1 MERKGMWVPIEIIN
15 NHELD
20 WINKILLSE
29 IISLSKLDKGCI
41 ASNESL
47 GELLSLHYGNVS
59 KRISKLRDLGY
70 IKVVLKKKDES
81 TTLRIIVPTDK
92 KYEED
97 YAETQGGVSVNASR
111 SKRKRKEDYAET
123 QGGVS
128 GNAQTTKRERFT
140 TNTLTNSF
148 NNTITNTVTNTELVQ
163 EKMNLP
169 DYFNNLNEIE
179 KNKFIEMEEKRV
191 LIQQKKVEKLKT

>member
-20 WINKILLSE
+20 WINKVLLSE

-59 KRISKLRDLGY
+59 KRVSKLRDLGY

-81 TTLRIIVPTDK
+81 TTIRIIVPTDK
-92 KYEED
+92 KYNED
-97 YAETQGGVSVNASR
+97 YAETQGGVSGNASR

-140 TNTLTNSF
+140 TNTITNSF

-163 EKMNLP
+163 EKINLP
-169 DYFNNLNEIE
+169 DYFYNLSEIE
-179 KNKFIEMEEKRV
+179 KSKFIEMEEKRN
-191 LIQQKKVEKLKT
+191 LTLSKLTN

>member
-1 MERKGMWVPIEIIN
+1 MWVPIEIIN